1 MARERMVTRTLTIS
15 EVSALVVDITTAQTA
30 TKIYTITGEID
41 AAGALKQLKKLYE
54 TETEKIV
61 ATTDIQTVEKLY
73 GLPEVE
79 FFKVAVELDPETR
92 KRIEQ

>member
-1 MARERMVTRTLTIS
+1 MARERMVTRTLIIS

-30 TKIYTITGEID
+30 TKVYTITGEID
-41 AAGALKQLKKLYE
+41 AANALKQLKKLYE

-61 ATTDIQTVEKLY
+61 ATTDIQTTEKLF

-92 KRIEQ
+92 KRLE

>member
-30 TKIYTITGEID
+30 TKVYTITGEID
-41 AAGALKQLKKLYE
+41 GAIALKQLKKLYE

-61 ATTDIQTVEKLY
+61 ATTDIKTTEKLY
-73 GLPEVE
+73 GLPEVD

-92 KRIEQ
+92 KRIE